1 MKIRTDFVTNSSS
14 ANYIL
19 EIAYE
24 SEEGKNAKMELAV
37 SEETCF
43 SDDGDMT
50 ASGDINLIPREIN
63 NDIKFEKYNLSL
75 MKNIDQLTN
84 LLFSTAK
91 IEGWRD
97 MDDYPEDD
105 DDQEAIDEF
114 YEGKTV
120 SVSDVAP
127 NTIFNFKEQ
136 YKSQKITLENLKTI
150 TIQNEK
156 FGTGDSAMWID
167 WNDAPKCK
175 EYKKKYQN
183 ASLNEKNTI
192 VDEMFEFINSAPELP
207 IHDNGYFLPDKMNCL
222 WIASSEELKK
232 TIEKYL
238 NGKLKRS
245 NWNGTYSVEYII
257 DVKGKT
263 MSSRVLLLYGDI

>member
-19 EIAYE
+19 EITYE

-50 ASGDINLIPREIN
+50 ASNIFLIPHEIK

-91 IEGWRD
+91 IDGWRD
-97 MDDYPEDD
+97 MDDYPEDE

-127 NTIFNFKEQ
+127 NTIFKFKKQ

-156 FGTGDSAMWID
+156 FGSGDSAMWID
-167 WNDAPKCK
+167 WNDVLELK

-183 ASLNEKNTI
+183 ASLNEKNNI
-192 VDEMFEFINSAPELP
+192 VNEMFEFINSAPELP
-207 IHDNGYFLPDKMNCL
+207 IHDNEYTLSDEMNCL
-222 WIASSEELKK
+222 WIASSEELMQ

-238 NGKLKRS
+238 NGKLNRS
-245 NWNGTYSVEYII
+245 HWNGTYSIEYII

-263 MSSRVLLLYGDI
+263 MSSRKLLLYGDI

>member
-19 EIAYE
+19 EITYE
-24 SEEGKNAKMELAV
+24 SEEGKNAKMGLAV

-50 ASGDINLIPREIN
+50 ASGDITLIPHEIK

-91 IEGWRD
+91 IDGWIDR
-97 MDDYPEDD
+97 DDYPEDED
-105 DDQEAIDEF
+105 DEEAINEY

-127 NTIFNFKEQ
+127 NTILNFKEQ

-156 FGTGDSAMWID
+156 FGSGDSAMWID
-167 WNDAPKCK
+167 WDDVPKCK
-175 EYKKKYQN
+175 EYKKKYKN
-183 ASLNEKNTI
+183 SNDDEKKVI
-192 VDEMFEFINSAPELP
+192 IDEMFEFINSAPELP
-207 IHDNGYFLPDKMNCL
+207 IHDNGYFLPDEMDCL
-222 WIASSEELKK
+222 WIASSEELMQ

-238 NGKLKRS
+238 NGKLNRS
-245 NWNGTYSVEYII
+245 HWNGTYSIEYII

-263 MSSRVLLLYGDI
+263 MSSRELLLYGNI